1 MVVDNQGLS
10 LSNLNVN
17 SPVRHIFVSGNNF
30 SMEDLSYQLSNPNTF

>member
-17 SPVRHIFVSGNNF
+17 SPVRHIFVSGSNF
-30 SMEDLSYQLSNPNTF
+30 SVEDFLLHPSIST